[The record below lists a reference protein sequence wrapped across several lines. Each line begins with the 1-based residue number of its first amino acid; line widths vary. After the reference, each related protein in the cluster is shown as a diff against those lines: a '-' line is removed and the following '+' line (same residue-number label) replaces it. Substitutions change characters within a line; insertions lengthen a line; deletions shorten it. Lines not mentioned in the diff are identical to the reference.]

1 MEQLRSGDSA
11 AMTEVFR
18 YFDIFC
24 CFLNKY
30 SVLMLVIKSEPNNID
45 LQGLP
50 HPRVS

>member
-11 AMTEVFR
+11 AMTEVFH
-18 YFDIFC
+18 YFDIS
-24 CFLNKY
+24 CFLKKY
-30 SVLMLVIKSEPNNID
+30 SVLMIAMKLEPNIE

>member
-11 AMTEVFR
+11 AMTEVFHC
-18 YFDIFC
+18 FDIFC
-24 CFLNKY
+24 FLKKY
-30 SVLMLVIKSEPNNID
+30 SVLMLVVKSEPNNIE

>member
-11 AMTEVFR
+11 AMTEVFH

-24 CFLNKY
+24 LLKKC
-30 SVLMLVIKSEPNNID
+30 SVLMLGLKSEPNNNIE

>member
-11 AMTEVFR
+11 AMTEVFH
-18 YFDIFC
+18 YFGIFC
-24 CFLNKY
+24 FLKKY
-30 SVLMLVIKSEPNNID
+30 GVLVLAIKSEPNNIE